1 MVLPMKMKID
11 TPARIASVTL
21 VEGETQVDLAG
32 LDVFIRRA
40 VEEPIGLWAIE
51 VIVPPSDTNGDELRK
66 RGFVVSGNVC
76 VDTVTSLKL
85 RKNLQSPAFADQ
97 QPRSIFFNPDLATS
111 APVLQPTR
119 EEREAHANLN
129 ASLERRYSD
138 NAVNRRLAAIEQ
150 DADKF
155 KQIREGDCEIQAK
168 AQRLAQAIIAGIERK
183 PEKVE

>member
-1 MVLPMKMKID
+1 MVFPMKMKID

-40 VEEPIGLWAIE
+40 VEEPVGLWAIE

-85 RKNLQSPAFADQ
+85 RKYLQSPAFADQ
-97 QPRSIFFNPDLATS
+97 PRSIFFNPEIQTS
-111 APVLQPTR
+111 APVLQPTPA
-119 EEREAHANLN
+119 ETAANLN
-129 ASLERRYSD
+129 LSASLEHHYSD
-138 NAVNRRLAAIEQ
+138 DAVNRRLAAIEQ
-150 DADKF
+150 DAEKF
-155 KQIREGDCEIQAK
+155 KAVRNGDAEIRQHAE
-168 AQRLAQAIIAGIERK
+168 RLANAIARK
-183 PEKVE
+183 PEPVEER